1 MHSKPGKGK
10 IGGLAVYVGDCYIW
24 AAIAYLDSPTDY
36 RECLPHGEE
45 QPASRSGLVMSASKD
60 RPAWIAFCD
69 PAIVAALAS
78 MLLLLATRIWG

>member
-36 RECLPHGEE
+36 RECLSHGKE
-45 QPASRSGLVMSASKD
+45 QPAWRSASVMSL
-60 RPAWIAFCD
+60 REIARRGLHFV
-69 PAIVAALAS
+69 ILQ
-78 MLLLLATRIWG
+78 LLQH